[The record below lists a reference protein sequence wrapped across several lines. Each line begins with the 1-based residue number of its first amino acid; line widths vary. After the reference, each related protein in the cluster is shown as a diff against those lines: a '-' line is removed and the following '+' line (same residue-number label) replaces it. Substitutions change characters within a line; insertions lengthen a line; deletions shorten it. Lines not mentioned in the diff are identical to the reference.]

1 MSKLTAAKEKKLKP
15 SQFGLPAEKGPH
27 GGVRGKYPMPD
38 AAHAKNAK
46 ARASQE
52 VKKGNLSES
61 QKAKVDAKANK
72 VIARA
77 KVKK

>member
-1 MSKLTAAKEKKLKP
+1 MSKLNAAKEKKLKP
-15 SQFGLPAEKGPH
+15 SQFGLPAEKGPR
-27 GGVRGKYPMPD
+27 GGVQGKYPMPD
-38 AAHAKNAK
+38 AAHARNAK

-72 VIARA
+72 IIKRA
-77 KVKK
+77 KGK